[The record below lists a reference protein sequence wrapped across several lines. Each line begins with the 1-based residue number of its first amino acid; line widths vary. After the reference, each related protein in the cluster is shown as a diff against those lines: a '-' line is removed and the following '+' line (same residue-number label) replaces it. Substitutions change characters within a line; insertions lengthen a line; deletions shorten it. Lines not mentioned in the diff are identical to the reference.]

1 MPKKGILYLSG
12 MHEHKNDLRKLV
24 YYFIK
29 DTFLV
34 HLLCARPY
42 NRQQKCKEQQI
53 WSEKQ

>member
-42 NRQQKCKEQQI
+42 NRQQKCKEQQM